1 MSTLKILSKT
11 TKKIWIAEKTAHHL
25 ATNTL
30 VALCNNIPSNLRTNT
45 TTTIQRKIGT
55 LATPR
60 NSNTPQQAR
69 IVVQI
74 NCIKL
79 QSRWPRAPT
88 KTKRGALTLPCT
100 ACRSRIDPAKTV
112 KLNFRQELQIDTR
125 DASCKLI
132 VVWQPW
138 GGRVLLVMSLAELS
152 RIERTLSEHLEG
164 IWQGHRVR
172 ANSLRM
178 HIVNLSQFQPVIQ

>member
-1 MSTLKILSKT
+1 M

-30 VALCNNIPSNLRTNT
+30 VALCNKIPSNSPTST

-69 IVVQI
+69 IAVQI

-79 QSRWPRAPT
+79 QSRWPTLLRAPT

-100 ACRSRIDPAKTV
+100 ACRSPIDPAKTV
-112 KLNFRQELQIDTR
+112 KLNFPKEL
-125 DASCKLI
+125 
-132 VVWQPW
+132 
-138 GGRVLLVMSLAELS
+138 
-152 RIERTLSEHLEG
+152 
-164 IWQGHRVR
+164 
-172 ANSLRM
+172 
-178 HIVNLSQFQPVIQ
+178 